1 MDKKIAV
8 ITGANRG
15 IGFEIAK
22 QLAGAGIKI
31 ILTARDE
38 KKGKEA
44 VNLLAD
50 GGDVIF
56 RRLDVIDEKSIKEF
70 ASYMEKEW
78 GYMDILINN
87 AGILIDK
94 DRLAINVEPE
104 KLRLTLETNLIA
116 PLYLSQLLIPLMM
129 KKNWGR
135 IVNISSGMGAFAGEY
150 TLGMGVP
157 SYRISKTAL
166 NAFTRIL
173 ADELKDTGIIV
184 NSMCP
189 GWVRTD
195 MGGKDAYKSVEEGAD
210 TAFYLATLPDD
221 GPRGQFFRDRKV
233 IPW

>member
-31 ILTARDE
+31 ILTARNE

-50 GGDVIF
+50 GGDIIF
-56 RRLDVIDEKSIKEF
+56 RRLDVIDDKSIKEF

-150 TLGMGVP
+150 TLGMAVP

>member
-70 ASYMEKEW
+70 ASYMEKEL

-221 GPRGQFFRDRKV
+221 GPRGQFFRDRKI